1 MIENRLNNVLVIG
14 RNNCSFDVINFIQ
27 TINKNAKVTL
37 IDTVIDHYPLSFVKL
52 IQGDP
57 SDENI
62 LLYADIATAE
72 FIVVTSGFEKVE
84 REVDNKT
91 LINLLSIRNLNKK
104 AHCLAQI
111 ILKENIQKA
120 KSAGADEVIFTN
132 DVLVEMLSSSLR
144 KKQKK

>member
-14 RNNCSFDVINFIQ
+14 RNNCSFEVINFIH
-27 TINKNAKVTL
+27 TVNKNAKITL

-52 IQGDP
+52 MQGDP
-57 SDENI
+57 TDKNI
-62 LLYADIATAE
+62 LLDANIDTAE

-84 REVDNKT
+84 REVDNQT

-104 AHCLAQI
+104 AHCLVQI
-111 ILKENIQKA
+111 LLRENIQKA
-120 KSAGADEVIFTN
+120 KCAGADEVIFNN
-132 DVLVEMLSSSLR
+132 DVLVEMLSSSIR